1 MARSLAYDHPMYI
14 TAEQIMFTAGTNPSG
29 NVAQRQT
36 VMVNMI
42 ARSAQLTV
50 GITGTNTSTVA
61 LIRVSGSSTSTT
73 TIASYIIGTGV
84 VTGTSIGTGVGQTV
98 NVLCTSTL
106 LAGDQIA
113 FLNGVD
119 ISVGVCVAVEAYIV
133 PGASLQ
139 GVNS

>member
-1 MARSLAYDHPMYI
+1 MARSMAYDHPTYI
-14 TAEQIMFTAGTNPSG
+14 TPEPINFVAGTNPSG

-36 VMVNMI
+36 IFANMV
-42 ARSAQLTV
+42 ARSAQFTV

-84 VTGTSIGTGVGQTV
+84 VSGTSIGTSVGQTV

-106 LAGDQIA
+106 LAGDQVA
-113 FLNGVD
+113 FQNGVD
-119 ISVGVCVAVEAYIV
+119 VSVGVAVSIEAYIV
-133 PGASLQ
+133 PGANLQ
-139 GVNS
+139 GVLS